1 MAKLTETVLKLVD
14 DVDAAKEKVKQAN
27 KDHAAAVK
35 DLSAA
40 QRLEKKT
47 KEATLEAHKV
57 QTELLHNL
65 VEALTKELQ
74 EAPVDEV
81 EPEKPVEPAPTP
93 VPAPDTSGN
102 TVVPKSEVEVPKPA
116 PAPETPK
123 Q

>member
-14 DVDAAKEKVKQAN
+14 DVDAAREKVKQAN

-35 DLSAA
+35 ELSSA

-47 KEATLEAHKV
+47 KEATLEAHKAQV
-57 QTELLHNL
+57 ELLHNL

-81 EPEKPVEPAPTP
+81 EPVEPAPAPSVLPTTP
-93 VPAPDTSGN
+93 VDTSAN
-102 TVVPKSEVEVPKPA
+102 TVVPKSEVEAPKPA
-116 PAPETPK
+116 PAPAPK